1 MSTLSISQQT
11 VDTALKKKKV
21 GGIVTPDKRGKHEP
35 VNKISEEVRN
45 CVRNHIS
52 KFPTYESHYS
62 RERSKKRYL
71 GNILNISKM
80 YSLYLEDCTES
91 GLRPENTAK
100 EWLYSEIF
108 NYEYKY
114 SFKDPDND
122 TCDLCDQL
130 KLQLQEAESA
140 KSGKRCRENMTSTSW
155 MQAVVT
161 K

>member
-35 VNKISEEVRN
+35 VKKISEEVRN